1 MAKIFTTGSTDGLGL
16 LAAKDLINQG
26 YEIHQ
31 TNIDGRFEIKNFPT
45 DLM

>member
-26 YEIHQ
+26 HDVY
-31 TNIDGRFEIKNFPT
+31 FECSK
-45 DLM
+45 